1 VPGTQKCA
9 QKQTK
14 KANAGP
20 LGGQEGQNTAPV
32 HRAAVFRY
40 TAAMNLEAFFGYW
53 NGFTP
58 WQTAAVIFS
67 GLCIGVSK
75 TGINGASAIMIP
87 LLALI
92 FGAKESTGLVL
103 PMLCFADLLA
113 VIYYR
118 RAAEWKYIIRLLP
131 WALAGFGLAL
141 LVDRIV
147 PARGFK
153 ALIGICIFAGLAV
166 MFWNDRRGKDA
177 AVPSGWW
184 FSALFGIMGGF
195 STMIGNAAGPI
206 MSVFLLSV
214 RLRKTSFV
222 GTAAWFFM
230 IINYL
235 KIPLQYFV
243 WHNITPEGLLFGITL
258 IPAILAGVVLGVLV
272 VKKVSES
279 HYRVIVYIMTIV
291 SATLLFL

>member
-1 VPGTQKCA
+1 
-9 QKQTK
+9 
-14 KANAGP
+14 
-20 LGGQEGQNTAPV
+20 
-32 HRAAVFRY
+32 
-40 TAAMNLEAFFGYW
+40 MNFESFLAYW
-53 NGFTP
+53 NGFAP
-58 WQTAAVIFS
+58 WQAAAVIFS
-67 GLCIGVSK
+67 GICIGVSK
-75 TGINGASAIMIP
+75 TGINGISAVMIP
-87 LLALI
+87 LLALV
-92 FGAKESTGLVL
+92 FGARESTGVVL
-103 PMLCFADLLA
+103 PMFCFADLVA

-118 RAAEWKYIIRLLP
+118 RAAEWKYIVRLLP

-141 LVDRIV
+141 LVDRMV

-153 ALIGICIFAGLAV
+153 ALIGICIFAGLVV

-177 AVPSGWW
+177 AVPSAWW
-184 FSALFGIMGGF
+184 FSAIFGIMGGF

-214 RLRKTSFV
+214 RLQKTSFV

-235 KIPLQYFV
+235 KVPLQYFV
-243 WHNITPEGLLFGITL
+243 WHNITLKGLLFDVTL
-258 IPAILAGVVLGVLV
+258 IPVILIGAALGILV

-279 HYRVIVYIMTIV
+279 HYRVIVYAMTIV

>member
-1 VPGTQKCA
+1 M
-9 QKQTK
+9 
-14 KANAGP
+14 
-20 LGGQEGQNTAPV
+20 
-32 HRAAVFRY
+32 VF
-40 TAAMNLEAFFGYW
+40 LDWW
-53 NGFTP
+53 NGFVP
-58 WQTAAVIFS
+58 WQTAAVIVS
-67 GLCIGVSK
+67 GLCIGLSK
-75 TGINGASAIMIP
+75 TGINGASAVMIP

-92 FGAKESTGLVL
+92 FGAKESTGVVL
-103 PMLCFADLLA
+103 PMLCFADLVA

-141 LVDRIV
+141 LVDRVV

-153 ALIGICIFAGLAV
+153 ALIGVCILTGLVV

-177 AVPSGWW
+177 AMPSAWW
-184 FSALFGIMGGF
+184 FSAIFGVMGGF
-195 STMIGNAAGPI
+195 STMIGNAAGPV
-206 MSVFLLSV
+206 MSVFLLSMK
-214 RLRKTSFV
+214 LRKTSFV

-243 WHNITPEGLLFGITL
+243 WHNIRPEGLLFGVTL
-258 IPAILAGVVLGVLV
+258 IPAILAGAVLGVLV

-279 HYRVIVYIMTIV
+279 HYRVIVYIMTII